1 MPEFWKLSA
10 TGLWELDSSSA
21 PESTKVPCLFNDRP
35 GDANARTP
43 LLSSDSRPRSLSPS
57 KPKQNDAQYLGYGNG
72 SVDELDL
79 DPDEED
85 LYDRARAL
93 EYGDW
98 NVSWLSSKSYRLC

>member
-1 MPEFWKLSA
+1 
-10 TGLWELDSSSA
+10 
-21 PESTKVPCLFNDRP
+21 
-35 GDANARTP
+35 
-43 LLSSDSRPRSLSPS
+43 
-57 KPKQNDAQYLGYGNG
+57 LGYGNG